1 MHHLTNK
8 GIKKIGTM
16 QKNLGNLN
24 ESHLRDFYSGLSKEE
39 KSDLLDALSERYGY
53 NRITMSAKLRENAPN
68 KLRSRELANILK
80 IVEEDVWRR

>member
-16 QKNLGNLN
+16 QKNLGYLN
-24 ESHLRDFYSGLSKEE
+24 ESHLRDFYSGLSKQE
-39 KSDLLDALSERYGY
+39 KSDFLDALSDRFGY

-68 KLRSRELANILK
+68 KSRSRELVNILK
-80 IVEEDVWRR
+80 IVEEDVWHR

>member
-16 QKNLGNLN
+16 QKNLGYLN
-24 ESHLRDFYSGLSKEE
+24 ESHLRDFYSGLSKQE
-39 KSDLLDALSERYGY
+39 KSDFLDALSDRFGY

-80 IVEEDVWRR
+80 IVEEDLWRR

>member
-1 MHHLTNK
+1 MHQSYNK

-24 ESHLRDFYSGLSKEE
+24 ESHLRDFYSDLSKQE
-39 KSDLLDALSERYGY
+39 KSDFLDALSDRFGY
-53 NRITMSAKLRENAPN
+53 NRITMSAKLKENAPK
-68 KLRSRELANILK
+68 KLRIGELVNILK

>member
-1 MHHLTNK
+1 MHQSYNK

-16 QKNLGNLN
+16 QKNLGNLS
-24 ESHLRDFYSGLSKEE
+24 ESHLRDFYSGLSKEQ
-39 KSDLLDALSERYGY
+39 KSDFLDALSERYGY

-68 KLRSRELANILK
+68 KLRSRELVNILK

>member
-1 MHHLTNK
+1 MHRSYNK

-16 QKNLGNLN
+16 QKNLGNLS

-39 KSDLLDALSERYGY
+39 KSDFLDALSERYGY

-68 KLRSRELANILK
+68 KLRSRELVNILK